1 MDLQSTP
8 GMNEFLTQ
16 FKVKINSK
24 NLYLLHQ
31 NVLKVAMYQCI
42 NNFVIFRSLKMS
54 EIPL

>member
-24 NLYLLHQ
+24 NLLLLHQ